1 MKASEFIAES
11 NITKLAALGQY
22 LIGRANDKNA
32 TSKLSVDAFLSIAQ
46 KMGIPLDVDSL
57 TDMVQTGELQN
68 IVDTMSGNE
77 IKFKSAK
84 TVDADPTLSIDRA
97 RNVVNNMAKRAM
109 NKRA

>member
-1 MKASEFIAES
+1 
-11 NITKLAALGQY
+11 
-22 LIGRANDKNA
+22 
-32 TSKLSVDAFLSIAQ
+32 
-46 KMGIPLDVDSL
+46 
-57 TDMVQTGELQN
+57 MVQTGELQN

-109 NKRA
+109 NSRK

>member
-1 MKASEFIAES
+1 MKTSEILHES
-11 NITKLAALGQY
+11 NLEKLTALGQF
-22 LIGRANDKNA
+22 LIGRANDQNA
-32 TSKLSVDAFLSIAQ
+32 TSKLSVEAFLSIAN

-109 NKRA
+109 KKRN

>member
-1 MKASEFIAES
+1 MRATELYES
-11 NITKLAALGQY
+11 NLDQLVALGQF
-22 LIGRANDKNA
+22 LIGRANDKNVA
-32 TSKLSVDAFLSIAQ
+32 SKLSVDAFLNISN
-46 KMGIPLDVDSL
+46 KMGIPLDVDVL

-68 IVDTMSGNE
+68 IVDSMSANE

-109 NKRA
+109 RSRK